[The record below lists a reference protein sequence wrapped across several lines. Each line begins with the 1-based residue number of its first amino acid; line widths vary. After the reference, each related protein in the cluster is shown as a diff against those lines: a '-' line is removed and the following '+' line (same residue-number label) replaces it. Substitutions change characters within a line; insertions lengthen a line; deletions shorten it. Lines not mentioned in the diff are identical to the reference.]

1 MIEIKL
7 MESNN
12 ELGDS
17 LLKFNI
23 SGDITFCHMNALR
36 RTLFSNIRM
45 RAFNNYNFKKN
56 TSIFHNGYLKKRIS
70 QIPIWII
77 DDIITNQANESSKID
92 NIKNSNVK
100 KSNQLNDDLEKSN
113 QIDDASNDEINN
125 TIENKITTSLI
136 QLTMYL
142 KFNNNKKNEIVNVTT
157 SDCLFYFGENK
168 IESPY
173 INPLLLLKLNPGEEI
188 EFSAITDINNE
199 NKHTNYSAVNVV
211 NYDSIDKSPNN
222 FIFELESRGP
232 LSEKQILLMSI
243 KYIQRMLDYF
253 LKLIIKKT
261 ELKNIIEGQFTILD
275 NQNEIYDLHTLEGL
289 ILNGL
294 HTHKNIIFADCKLL
308 HPLSDTMIFNFRL
321 KNDNIINIITEIIN
335 SLNLLFDNIYS
346 KIEKIN

>member
-7 MESNN
+7 IESNN

-23 SGDITFCHMNALR
+23 SGNITFCHMNALR
-36 RTLFSNIRM
+36 RTLFSNIQM
-45 RAFNNYNFKKN
+45 RAFSNYNFKKN

-70 QIPIWII
+70 QIPIWIN
-77 DDIITNQANESSKID
+77 DDIITNQVNESSKLD
-92 NIKNSNVK
+92 NIK
-100 KSNQLNDDLEKSN
+100 KSNQLNDVKKSN
-113 QIDDASNDEINN
+113 QNDDASDDEIND

-142 KFNNNKKNEIVNVTT
+142 KFNNKKNEIVNVTT

-199 NKHTNYSAVNVV
+199 NKHTNYSAVNVAD
-211 NYDSIDKSPNN
+211 YDSIDETFNN
-222 FIFELESRGP
+222 FIFKLESRGQ
-232 LSEKQILLMSI
+232 LSEKQILLMSV
-243 KYIQRMLDYF
+243 KYIQRMLNYF

-261 ELKNIIEGQFTILD
+261 ELKNIIEGHFTILD

-294 HTHKNIIFADCKLL
+294 HTHKNIIFAECKLL
-308 HPLSDTMIFNFRL
+308 HPLSDTMIFNFKL

-335 SLNLLFDNIYS
+335 SLNLLFNNIYS
-346 KIEKIN
+346 EIEKIN